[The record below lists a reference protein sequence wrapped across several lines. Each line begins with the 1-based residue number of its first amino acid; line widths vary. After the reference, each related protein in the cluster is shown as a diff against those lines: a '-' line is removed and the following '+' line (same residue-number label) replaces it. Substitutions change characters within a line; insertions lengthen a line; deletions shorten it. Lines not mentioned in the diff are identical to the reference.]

1 MGGGTWARQI
11 LLASHLQNL
20 LVQKAE
26 ISLFRA
32 YTWAF
37 ICIFSALMVDISPW
51 GFFSSELSG
60 QDESPV

>member
-37 ICIFSALMVDISPW
+37 IFSALMVDISPW